1 MLARA
6 ADSDEFDSHDSGIL
20 SSRQLV
26 KITQSGEMQNAKLKM
41 QNENSRGKGL
51 ILGGGGGM
59 VFGQSH

>member
-1 MLARA
+1 
-6 ADSDEFDSHDSGIL
+6 
-20 SSRQLV
+20 LV